1 MKFWTVWAILIGF
14 DYFFVTSITA
24 HLKVWFENPNAVKI
38 FSANTVGNFDYR
50 FYSMFDIT
58 SAIWLH
64 TGIQVDNIPNI
75 LNAKKNTNREFRSIS
90 KMNWI
95 HNWVHAQ
102 FDSYILWKVG
112 PNLGGIFACTC
123 TMNVFKHMLM
133 NVRTKP
139 L

>member
-1 MKFWTVWAILIGF
+1 MKFWTVSAILIGF
-14 DYFFVTSITA
+14 DYFFVTSIPA
-24 HLKVWFENPNAVKI
+24 HPKVWFENPNAVKI

-50 FYSMFDIT
+50 FHSMFDIT

-64 TGIQVDNIPNI
+64 TGIQVDNKPSMF
-75 LNAKKNTNREFRSIS
+75 NAKKNTNREFRSIS

-102 FDSYILWKVG
+102 FDSYILWTVES
-112 PNLGGIFACTC
+112 NLGGIFACTC
-123 TMNVFKHMLM
+123 MMNVFKHMLM